1 MEVNLPS
8 GFTANTDSLPA
19 LRRYRG
25 VKRVDTEKENTKVS
39 RKVNVRLCTLELRV
53 ILLLSNLIM
62 SIVYRLSFILKL
74 LGEESCAL
82 PFQLIEHQESPIKN
96 QHPSLFTI
104 IMTKQDELGLSMKV
118 LEQLCAIFVILPPPI
133 NVPMTDAR
141 IGRRHL
147 SQQDI
152 LRLKEMSM
160 CWDHTV
166 LDLSTQC
173 LLPATLF

>member
-1 MEVNLPS
+1 MYGYAPLS
-8 GFTANTDSLPA
+8 FTQA
-19 LRRYRG
+19 
-25 VKRVDTEKENTKVS
+25 V
-39 RKVNVRLCTLELRV
+39 
-53 ILLLSNLIM
+53 LLSNLIM
-62 SIVYRLSFILKL
+62 SIVYRSSFILKL

-173 LLPATLF
+173 LLPATLL

>member
-1 MEVNLPS
+1 MHPS
-8 GFTANTDSLPA
+8 VDGNFTLA
-19 LRRYRG
+19 
-25 VKRVDTEKENTKVS
+25 V
-39 RKVNVRLCTLELRV
+39 
-53 ILLLSNLIM
+53 LLSNLIM
-62 SIVYRLSFILKL
+62 SMVYRSSFILKL

-96 QHPSLFTI
+96 QLPSLFTI
-104 IMTKQDELGLSMKV
+104 IMTRQDELGLSMKV

-152 LRLKEMSM
+152 LLLKEMSM
-160 CWDHTV
+160 FWVHTV